1 MEFNQPGTGAG
12 DKIDM
17 KALVG
22 RLLLVYPKRIELG
35 VQTQAF
41 GAKDPLV
48 ADVVVLD
55 GPNPG
60 EQLHEVFIFPGA
72 LIGQLKHLIGNPN
85 PVLGRLGYGV
95 AKPGQNP
102 PYELGLYDH
111 TDEQTARHWLNN
123 HPLGVQ
129 QPAQQTGAA
138 AQPGNGA
145 SAYAGNG
152 AAQQTSNGAPAQG
165 SNGATAQMLPNGGYT
180 NGGSVNTSTG
190 EISGGAPAAV
200 NIDTVRALLG
210 LNLPD
215 QAIADTTGATLE
227 QVAAIRNLP
236 VG

>member
-35 VQTQAF
+35 VQTQGF
-41 GAKDPLV
+41 GPKDPLV

-55 GPNPG
+55 GPTAG
-60 EQLHEVFIFPGA
+60 EELHEAFIFPGA

-111 TDEQTARHWLNN
+111 NDEQTARRWLNN

-129 QPAQQTGAA
+129 QAAQQTSNGAA

-145 SAYAGNG
+145 H
-152 AAQQTSNGAPAQG
+152 QQTSNGAPAQG
-165 SNGATAQMLPNGGYT
+165 SNGATAQMLPNGGYA
-180 NGGSVNTSTG
+180 NGSVNTSTG
-190 EISGGAPAAV
+190 EIGGGAPAAV

>member
-17 KALVG
+17 KSLIG

-35 VQTQAF
+35 VQTQGF
-41 GAKDPLV
+41 GPKDPLV

-55 GPNPG
+55 GPTAG
-60 EQLHEVFIFPGA
+60 EQLHEAFIFPGA

-85 PVLGRLGYGV
+85 PVLGRLGYGT

-102 PYELGLYDH
+102 PYELGPYGHD
-111 TDEQTARHWLNN
+111 DEQTARNWLNS

-129 QPAQQTGAA
+129 QAPAQSSTPAP
-138 AQPGNGA
+138 AQSSNGA
-145 SAYAGNG
+145 H
-152 AAQQTSNGAPAQG
+152 AQASTPAPAQG
-165 SNGATAQMLPNGGYT
+165 GNGATAQLPDGGY
-180 NGGSVNTSTG
+180 VNTGTG
-190 EISGGAPAAV
+190 EVTGGPAGGVNFDAV
-200 NIDTVRALLG
+200 RTLLG
-210 LNLPD
+210 LNMPD
-215 QAIADTTGATLE
+215 QAVASATGATLE